1 MNSQKEKRPNFVETS
16 NISANMMMMMMMM
29 IMMMMMMIMI
39 MTMTRIEVMITMIT
53 KNESSLFSSCAMNKK
68 VDIDMA
74 EALC

>member
-1 MNSQKEKRPNFVETS
+1 
-16 NISANMMMMMMMM
+16 MM

-39 MTMTRIEVMITMIT
+39 MTITRIEVMIAMIT